1 MKKITK
7 RLLLICSLCGLC
19 EIGEKGYKIYAKERK
34 AKEKNRMLMQLFVK
48 WMENRERG
56 KSIANYLKELGIRK
70 IAIYGMS
77 DAGKR
82 LYDEL
87 KKSDIDVEYAIDRR
101 YIEFDEQLEIV
112 TLQDSLKEVDA
123 IIVTAISEYGDILE
137 NLRTK
142 VSCEIISLEQVVYE
156 LNAM

>member
-1 MKKITK
+1 MKKVAK
-7 RLLLICSLCGLC
+7 GLLLICGLCGIY
-19 EIGEKGYKIYAKERK
+19 EIGKKGYRVCTKERT

-48 WMENRERG
+48 WMENREQG
-56 KSIANYLKELGIRK
+56 KSIASYLEELGIRK

-77 DAGKR
+77 DAGKK
-82 LYDEL
+82 LYSEL
-87 KKSDIDVEYAIDRR
+87 KKSDIDVAYAIDRR

-112 TLQDSLKEVDA
+112 TLQDSLREVDA
-123 IIVTAISEYGDILE
+123 IVVTAISEYGDILE

-142 VSCEIISLEQVVYE
+142 VNCEIISLEQIVYE